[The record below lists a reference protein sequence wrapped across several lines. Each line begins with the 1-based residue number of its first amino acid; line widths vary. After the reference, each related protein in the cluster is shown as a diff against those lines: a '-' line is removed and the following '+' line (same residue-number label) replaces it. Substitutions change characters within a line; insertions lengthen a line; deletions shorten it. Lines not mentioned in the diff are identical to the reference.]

1 MKKADSLHL
10 SRVAALGCIV
20 CRNQNLGETP
30 AEIHHIRTGQG
41 ASQRADH
48 RKSIPLCH
56 MHHRNGGYGVAIHA
70 GRKQWE
76 NNFGT
81 ELQLLEQVQLEM
93 GVFYA

>member
-1 MKKADSLHL
+1 MKKAESLHL
-10 SRVAALGCIV
+10 SRVAELGCIV

-41 ASQRADH
+41 TSQRADH

-56 MHHRNGGYGVAIHA
+56 THHRNGGYGVAIHA

-76 NNFGT
+76 INFGT
-81 ELQLLEQVQLEM
+81 ELQLLEQVQLEL

>member
-1 MKKADSLHL
+1 MKKADNLHL

-41 ASQRADH
+41 TSQRADH

-56 MHHRNGGYGVAIHA
+56 LHHRNRGSGVALPA
-70 GRKQWE
+70 GRHHLAR
-76 NNFGT
+76 NFGT
-81 ELQLLEQVQLEM
+81 ASQLLEQLQFEL

>member
-1 MKKADSLHL
+1 MKKADSIHL

-20 CRNQNLGETP
+20 CRNHNLGETP

-41 ASQRADH
+41 TSQRAEH

-76 NNFGT
+76 RNFGT
-81 ELQLLEQVQLEM
+81 ELQLLEQVQLDL
-93 GVFYA
+93 GAFYA

>member
-20 CRNQNLGETP
+20 CRNHNLGETP

-41 ASQRADH
+41 TSQRADH

-76 NNFGT
+76 KNFGT
-81 ELQLLEQVQLEM
+81 ELQLLEQVQLEL
-93 GVFYA
+93 GAFYA

>member
-10 SRVAALGCIV
+10 SRVDALGCIV
-20 CRNQNLGETP
+20 CRNHNLGETP
-30 AEIHHIRTGQG
+30 AEIHHIRSGQG
-41 ASQRADH
+41 ISQRADH

-76 NNFGT
+76 KNFGT
-81 ELQLLEQVQLEM
+81 ELQLLEQVQLEL
-93 GVFYA
+93 GVLYA